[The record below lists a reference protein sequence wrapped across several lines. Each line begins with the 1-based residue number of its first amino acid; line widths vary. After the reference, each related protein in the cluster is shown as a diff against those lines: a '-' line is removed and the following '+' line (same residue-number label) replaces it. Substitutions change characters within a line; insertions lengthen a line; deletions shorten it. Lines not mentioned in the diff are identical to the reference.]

1 MKTAIEL
8 IREAYDFVGIPGV
21 TLDGKFSK
29 EGLGFLNELLYNW
42 NTENYFPFTQNTID
56 GHVEG
61 GQVLIGPGETLDGE
75 KPINISTVLC
85 KSGGEW
91 YKLKRVAYANI
102 WERRGVTSQPIA
114 YAFTN
119 DEQGRGVIVFDSEN
133 GNFDVRVIYNKN
145 IPTMGFNDLLATPP
159 QYEQAIKYGIAAL
172 ASVARGMP
180 DDMTAKYEKLRDD
193 IIKNI
198 KKSNSFKHSI
208 DAPARCVGIDLSP
221 YDRVLAGRR
230 I

>member
-8 IREAYDFVGIPGV
+8 IRDAYDFVGIPGV

-56 GHVEG
+56 GHVNG
-61 GQVLIGPGETLDGE
+61 GQALIGPGETLDGE
-75 KPINISTVLC
+75 KPINVSIVLY
-85 KSGGEW
+85 KSGSNW
-91 YKLKRVAYANI
+91 IKLKRVSYENI
-102 WERRGVTSQPIA
+102 WERRNTCSQPVSF
-114 YAFTN
+114 AFTN
-119 DEQGRGVIVFDSEN
+119 DEQGRGVVVFDSEN
-133 GNFDVRVIYNKN
+133 GNFDVRVIYNRN
-145 IPTMGFNDLLATPP
+145 IPTMGFNDVLATPP

-180 DDMTAKYEKLRDD
+180 PEMTAKYEKLRDD

-198 KKSNSFKHSI
+198 KKANSFKHSI
-208 DAPARCVGIDLSP
+208 DAPVYGTPYESP
-221 YDRVLAGRR
+221 AERLLTGRHL
-230 I
+230 

>member
-8 IREAYDFVGIPGV
+8 IRDAYDFVGIPGL

-56 GHVEG
+56 GHVNG
-61 GQVLIGPGETLDGE
+61 GQALIGPGESLDGE
-75 KPINISTVLC
+75 KPINVSAVLY
-85 KSGGEW
+85 KSGNNW
-91 YKLKRVAYANI
+91 IKLKSCSYVNI
-102 WERRGVTSQPIA
+102 WERRNTCSQPIW

-119 DEQGRGVIVFDSEN
+119 DEQGRGVVVFDSEN
-133 GNFDVRVIYNKN
+133 GNFDVRVIYNRN
-145 IPTMGFNDLLATPP
+145 IPHMDFNDLLSAPP

-180 DDMTAKYEKLRDD
+180 SEMTAKYEKLRDD
-193 IIKNI
+193 MIKNI
-198 KKSNSFKHSI
+198 KKANSSKHSI
-208 DAPARCVGIDLSP
+208 DAPVYGKPYESP
-221 YDRVLAGRR
+221 AERLLTGRHL
-230 I
+230 

>member
-8 IREAYDFVGIPGV
+8 IRDAYDFVGITGI

-56 GHVEG
+56 GHVDG
-61 GQVLIGPGETLDGE
+61 GQALIGPGETLDGE
-75 KPINISTVLC
+75 KPINITAVLY
-85 KSGGEW
+85 KSGNEW

-102 WERRGVTSQPIA
+102 WERRVSTSQPVS

-119 DEQGRGVIVFDSEN
+119 DEQGRGVVVFDSEN
-133 GNFDVRVIYNKN
+133 GNFDVRVIYNRN
-145 IPTMGFNDLLATPP
+145 IPRMDFNDILATPP

-172 ASVARGMP
+172 VSVARGMP
-180 DDMTAKYEKLRDD
+180 SEMTAKYEKLRDD
-193 IIKNI
+193 IIRNI

-208 DAPARCVGIDLSP
+208 DAPARAGSLDLGP
-221 YDRVLAGRR
+221 YERVMTGRH